1 MKTPIRALIVEDSEQ
16 DTKLLLRELQRDY
29 EVAHERV
36 ETAAALCEALERE
49 RWDVIFCDFSLPNF
63 SGLAALR
70 IVQELGLDVPFIFV
84 SGKMGEDVAVEAM
97 KSGAHDYVM
106 KNNLARLV
114 PAVQREL
121 RDAVER
127 DRRRLAEEA
136 MRVSEFKY
144 RHLFENM
151 GDAAFLIEEQT
162 GRIID
167 TNHRAEVLL
176 GRPRAEIVGMCQSAL
191 FAEDARGRA
200 LIERLRTDHNCQ
212 TEVTHSNGRVVP
224 LEVNA
229 SRVELYG
236 RMCFFALCRE
246 VGERSRDCDPS
257 LASAPAA

>member
-1 MKTPIRALIVEDSEQ
+1 MKTPIRALIVEDSE
-16 DTKLLLRELQRDY
+16 DDARLLLRELKHGDY
-29 EVAHERV
+29 DVAHERV

-70 IVQELGLDVPFIFV
+70 IVHELGIDVPFIFV

-114 PAVQREL
+114 PALQREL
-121 RDAVER
+121 REAVER

-162 GRIID
+162 GRVID

-191 FAEDARGRA
+191 FSEDDRGRT
-200 LIERLRTDHNCQ
+200 LLERLRVDHHCE
-212 TEVTHSNGRVVP
+212 TEVARDEGRRVK

-236 RMCFFALCRE
+236 RMCLFALCRE
-246 VGERSRDCDPS
+246 GEDPS
-257 LASAPAA
+257 

>member
-1 MKTPIRALIVEDSEQ
+1 MKTPIRALIVEDSEP
-16 DTKLLLRELQRDY
+16 DMKLLLRELRQGDY
-29 EVAHERV
+29 DVTHERV

-63 SGLAALR
+63 SGLAALH
-70 IVQELGLDVPFIFV
+70 IVRELGIDVPFIFV

-121 RDAVER
+121 REAVER

-162 GRIID
+162 GRVID

-191 FAEDARGRA
+191 FPADGRGRE
-200 LIERLRTDHNCQ
+200 LLERLRADHNCE
-212 TEVTHSNGRVVP
+212 TEVARSDGRTVA

-236 RMCFFALCRE
+236 RMCLFALCRE
-246 VGERSRDCDPS
+246 SGERFRER
-257 LASAPAA
+257 AAG